1 MKLPRT
7 VIFGDFLLIFRLL
20 IRGVLI
26 SDIYIFGNI
35 FLDFQDVD
43 YFCNFDLLN
52 FDFCNLDFCNFYFS
66 HFFNFDFKM
75 LIFVI
80 SE

>member
-52 FDFCNLDFCNFYFS
+52 FDFCKFYFS
-66 HFFNFDFKM
+66 HFFNLDFKM